1 MCLPP
6 HPQQQQF
13 NKFYSENVKIKKQ
26 SVLTRNLLVTIRTLC
41 MVEVT
46 GLEPAASCSQSKRA
60 TTCAT
65 PRTTVLILSYKK
77 KSVK

>member
-41 MVEVT
+41 M
-46 GLEPAASCSQSKRA
+46 K
-60 TTCAT
+60 
-65 PRTTVLILSYKK
+65 
-77 KSVK
+77 VKTYFDTKCTRH